1 MKKEPRIKYAHQWDS
16 CECSIALLHR
26 YNIGC
31 IVNVTAEQL
40 LCHTTNQTSMF
51 SFSFGAVFDSFS
63 FWFCFVVT
71 HRTNFS
77 EWFGWILGV
86 DFIQNAKTENEKRNA
101 PMDTCSNISC
111 SIFFHFKSQSN
122 FFFSLDEFL
131 CLFFFWLQSVK
142 YSLSFAGIG
151 TVRSIQAQCVCFCA
165 AQCIAI
171 NVNISNCGMQCALGT
186 MVKCDIRQIFRHHSW
201 HSLRTSMLATIN
213 FKLCKCV
220 ALQREYL
227 CDRSFHFNEFLA
239 RKFEQQIVS
248 SVMNYLCDRK
258 HQVKQVASI
267 KCLHSNSMVSNDW
280 MRTQIIYAFE

>member
-1 MKKEPRIKYAHQWDS
+1 MLY
-16 CECSIALLHR
+16 CSIAPIQYWLHCKR
-26 YNIGC
+26 NSGTAAVPYNQPN
-31 IVNVTAEQL
+31 VNVFIFFWCCFRFIFISVLVL
-40 LCHTTNQTSMF
+40 LCCHTSNKLFGMIWLNFGCWFHPKRKDRERIKKCTNGHMF
-51 SFSFGAVFDSFS
+51 KH
-63 FWFCFVVT
+63 FVL
-71 HRTNFS
+71 NF
-77 EWFGWILGV
+77 
-86 DFIQNAKTENEKRNA
+86 FI
-101 PMDTCSNISC
+101 SS
-111 SIFFHFKSQSN
+111 HSQI

-171 NVNISNCGMQCALGT
+171 NVNISNYGMQCALDT

-227 CDRSFHFNEFLA
+227 CDRSFHFNEFWA